1 MATEAS
7 YYGLY
12 LLKYLKDTEDLRQHN
27 HDFIN
32 SRADDAAGAFEGER
46 RSGAIVDQ
54 AQEVAMRVLIDGFS
68 PCVFWACG
76 ECLCRPCQ

>member
-1 MATEAS
+1 MEIEAS

-12 LLKYLKDTEDLRQHN
+12 LLKYLKDMDDPRQHD

-46 RSGAIVDQ
+46 RTGATVDQ
-54 AQEVAMRVLIDGFS
+54 AQEVAMKVLMDG
-68 PCVFWACG
+68 
-76 ECLCRPCQ
+76 L

>member
-1 MATEAS
+1 MAIEAS

-12 LLKYLKDTEDLRQHN
+12 LLKYLKDTEDPRQHD

-46 RSGAIVDQ
+46 RAGATLDQ
-54 AQEVAMRVLIDGFS
+54 AQEVAMKILMDGVDS
-68 PCVFWACG
+68 
-76 ECLCRPCQ
+76 